1 MRKRV
6 MVSVVIIFK
15 HTLRYALCT
24 SVFQKM
30 SDGLS
35 KFLKIFLRKFSRG
48 NVAHIKGI
56 DEKSKYIDQLF
67 ACDMLFVFKSEEKMV
82 RK

>member
-1 MRKRV
+1 
-6 MVSVVIIFK
+6 MVSIVTIFK

-24 SVFQKM
+24 SMLQKM

-35 KFLKIFLRKFSRG
+35 KFLKIILRKFS
-48 NVAHIKGI
+48 H
-56 DEKSKYIDQLF
+56 EKSKYIDQLL

>member
-1 MRKRV
+1 
-6 MVSVVIIFK
+6 MVSIVIIFK
-15 HTLRYALCT
+15 HTLLYALCT

-67 ACDMLFVFKSEEKMV
+67 ACDMLFVFKSEEKMM

>member
-6 MVSVVIIFK
+6 MVSIVTIFK
-15 HTLRYALCT
+15 HTLRCILCT

-67 ACDMLFVFKSEEKMV
+67 ACDMLFVFKSEGKMV